1 MYYFHG
7 NCRKCTEKI
16 VGDLVREGKTRFI
29 IYGFGDAGMKVKSIL
44 NVCMGIQEHLVVD
57 DSLAGRYRNIKS
69 FAGLTAED
77 LKDAVVLVASD
88 EDTVYND
95 MGEPE
100 DAYSRFRADLYRH
113 VPKEQCVEL
122 FPRPRRVLEAF
133 RIGDMRAD
141 LESALR
147 LAATEQTAEFI
158 MENLI
163 DTPRYA
169 DRYELLEHILCDELS
184 ADPGLMLEFGVFR
197 GNSIDFIAGYAP
209 THAVYGFD
217 SFEGIPERWTSDPE
231 GMYSTGGVLPDVKP
245 NVRLIRGWFEETLPR
260 FLKEHGE
267 KCSFIHI
274 DCDLYSSAR
283 TVLSEL
289 RERIVPGTVIVFDEY
304 FNYPGWQQH
313 EYRAFQEFTEE
324 SGTAY
329 EYIGYCRNGQHAA
342 VRITEVRK

>member
-69 FAGLTAED
+69 LAGLTAED

-133 RIGDMRAD
+133 RIGDMRVD

-184 ADPGLMLEFGVFR
+184 ADPGLMLEFGVF
-197 GNSIDFIAGYAP
+197 
-209 THAVYGFD
+209 
-217 SFEGIPERWTSDPE
+217 SDPSVILIGLVYIVARSLGKYLGAGWSSAIMHSAPQVRKWLGITLLPQAGVALGMCATAYRVLGGAE
-231 GMYSTGGVLPDVKP
+231 GT
-245 NVRLIRGWFEETLPR
+245 LIRNIILFSVLIYELIGPSLTKMALTKAGDIQAIPAEVKGRRKKQLEEVTKP
-260 FLKEHGE
+260 
-267 KCSFIHI
+267 
-274 DCDLYSSAR
+274 
-283 TVLSEL
+283 
-289 RERIVPGTVIVFDEY
+289 VPAAFD
-304 FNYPGWQQH
+304 
-313 EYRAFQEFTEE
+313 
-324 SGTAY
+324 
-329 EYIGYCRNGQHAA
+329 
-342 VRITEVRK
+342 K

>member
-57 DSLAGRYRNIKS
+57 DSHE
-69 FAGLTAED
+69 GL
-77 LKDAVVLVASD
+77 
-88 EDTVYND
+88 
-95 MGEPE
+95 
-100 DAYSRFRADLYRH
+100 
-113 VPKEQCVEL
+113 
-122 FPRPRRVLEAF
+122 
-133 RIGDMRAD
+133 
-141 LESALR
+141 
-147 LAATEQTAEFI
+147 
-158 MENLI
+158 
-163 DTPRYA
+163 
-169 DRYELLEHILCDELS
+169 
-184 ADPGLMLEFGVFR
+184 
-197 GNSIDFIAGYAP
+197 
-209 THAVYGFD
+209 
-217 SFEGIPERWTSDPE
+217 PERWTSDPE
-231 GMYSTGGVLPDVKP
+231 GMYSAGGVLPDVKP
-245 NVRLIRGWFEETLPR
+245 NVQLIRGWFEETLPR

-274 DCDLYSSAR
+274 DCDLYSSAK

-304 FNYPGWQQH
+304 FNYPGWQQY